1 MGIDPLERV
10 MMLLLLC
17 GFAAF
22 GIGLI
27 SLSLRILYDAGAP
40 WEAMAMFCGLIFIAL
55 ALAGAKL
62 FARNW

>member
-1 MGIDPLERV
+1 LGIDPLERV
-10 MMLLLLC
+10 MGLLLLC

-22 GIGLI
+22 CIGLI
-27 SLSLRILYDAGAP
+27 SLTLRMLRDLEAP
-40 WEAMAMFCGLIFIAL
+40 WEAMAMLCGLIFIAL

>member
-1 MGIDPLERV
+1 MG
-10 MMLLLLC
+10 LLLLC

-27 SLSLRILYDAGAP
+27 SLAIKVLRDLEAP